1 VAQEGTCTLG
11 RIGVTAANGG
21 DGLLVLK
28 EPHDITVTGDGAMS
42 IAGTHVS
49 STANIQELMWVRDMV
64 TALADRGGEPVI
76 PCTFSSFEH
85 LDGYYRVT
93 GAGAD
98 RTPGATTWHVDL
110 ERIQDY
116 RNPKVEI
123 HTLCGI
129 VTNSHGATTG
139 NIWVGNPGGTASY
152 YHGFG
157 LGLASTTVSNGDGPF
172 TQTTWSASES
182 QAALA
187 GFVPFV
193 QHLYVPAANWYK
205 GGCRIE
211 YDVQFDPFSSPGYLG
226 VVGRRAFPSTDI
238 AGRIRMSNGLVR
250 VLPDTVGSVDTYWWD
265 GAAWD
270 GPYRWDALHSAT
282 TLNFASGSIL
292 RNTPEECA
300 IRLASN
306 VPGDTLGPVYLD
318 LSIRRGSRNVIGY
331 LIGAGYQ
338 SNFQFS
344 VTPNPTYAATS
355 ITGGVRRTANDA
367 NGNRTFL
374 VSNNGTTISTANGS
388 VAQASA
394 GSLFLFAIGNEV
406 GGSGATGLN
415 VAAEQAAQFWMGT
428 SESGI
433 VTAL

>member
-1 VAQEGTCTLG
+1 VAQEGPCTLG
-11 RIGVTAANGG
+11 RIGVTAVNGG
-21 DGLLVLK
+21 DGFLVLK

-49 STANIQELMWVRDMV
+49 STTNIQELMWVRDMV
-64 TALADRGGEPVI
+64 TALADRGSEPVI

-116 RNPKVEI
+116 RNPKTEI

-157 LGLASTTVSNGDGPF
+157 LGLASTTVSNGDGF
-172 TQTTWSASES
+172 TQTNWSASEN

-187 GFVPFV
+187 GFNPFV

-211 YDVQFDPFSSPGYLG
+211 YDVPNDPFSSSGYLG
-226 VVGRRAFPSTDI
+226 VVGRRAFPTSDI
-238 AGRIRMSNGLVR
+238 MARLRLSNGLVR
-250 VLPDTVGSVDTYWWD
+250 VQADTVSGVNTYWWD
-265 GAAWD
+265 GSAWD
-270 GPYRWDALHSAT
+270 GPYKWDQVNGTPLVWLSA
-282 TLNFASGSIL
+282 SVL

-300 IRLASN
+300 IRLMAQ
-306 VPGDTLGPVYLD
+306 VTGDTLGPVYLD
-318 LSIRRGSRNVIGY
+318 LSIRRGSRNIIGY
-331 LIGAGYQ
+331 LVGAGYQ
-338 SNFQFS
+338 TSFQFT
-344 VTPNPTYAATS
+344 VTPNPTYAGTT
-355 ITGGVRRTANDA
+355 ITGGVRRTANDGS
-367 NGNRTFL
+367 GNRTFL
-374 VSNNGTTISTANGS
+374 VSNNATTISTANGS
-388 VAQASA
+388 IAQAAA
-394 GSLFLFAIGNEV
+394 GSPLLFAIGNEV

-415 VAAEQAAQFWMGT
+415 VVAEQAAQFWMGV

-433 VTAL
+433 VTSL

>member
-21 DGLLVLK
+21 DGFLLLK
-28 EPHDITVTGDGAMS
+28 EPHDITVAQDGMS

-49 STANIQELMWVRDMV
+49 STADIEELMWVRDMI
-64 TALADRGGEPVI
+64 TALGERGSEPII
-76 PCTFSSFEH
+76 PFTFSSFEH

-93 GAGAD
+93 GAGAE
-98 RTPGATTWHVDL
+98 RTSGATTWHVDL
-110 ERIQDY
+110 ERIQDF

-129 VTNSHGATTG
+129 VTNSHGATSG
-139 NIWVGNPGGTASY
+139 NIWVGNPGNTASY

-172 TQTTWSASES
+172 TQTTWSASET

-193 QHLYVPAANWYK
+193 QHLYVPAASWYK

-211 YDVQFDPFSSPGYLG
+211 YDVQNDPFTSSGYLG
-226 VVGRRAFPSTDI
+226 VMGRRSFPATDI
-238 AGRIRMSNGLVR
+238 PGRIRMSNGLVR
-250 VLPDTVGSVDTYWWD
+250 VLPNTVAGLDVYWWD
-265 GAAWD
+265 GSAWD
-270 GPYRWDALHSAT
+270 GAYRFDQVHGGNSIAWSSA
-282 TLNFASGSIL
+282 SIL

-306 VPGDTLGPVYLD
+306 LAGDTLGPIYLD
-318 LSIRRGSRNVIGY
+318 VSIRRGSRNVIGY

-338 SNFQFS
+338 SSFQFT
-344 VTPNPTYAATS
+344 VTPNPTYAGTTL
-355 ITGGVRRTANDA
+355 TGGVRKTTNDG
-367 NGNRTFL
+367 NGHRTFL
-374 VSNNGTTISTANGS
+374 VSNNGTTISTGNGS

-394 GSLFLFAIGNEV
+394 GNPMLFAIGIELT
-406 GGSGATGLN
+406 GSSATGLN